1 MEVNLPLCVGVI
13 AAAAAAAAV
22 LNPPSLCSCSIFNK
36 ETCHMIRSSSFETQI
51 FITSLVFL

>member
-13 AAAAAAAAV
+13 AAAAAV